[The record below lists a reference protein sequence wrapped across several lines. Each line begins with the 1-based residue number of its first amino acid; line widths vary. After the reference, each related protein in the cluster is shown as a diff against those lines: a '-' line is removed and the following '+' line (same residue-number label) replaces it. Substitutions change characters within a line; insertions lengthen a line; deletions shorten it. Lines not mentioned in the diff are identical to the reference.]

1 MLMRRLFFSFL
12 LLSLVALF
20 SGACTAVDDAA
31 ADLEDKDWVLESLG
45 EKGNPQAVLEGT
57 TVTARFDSAGQRV
70 QGSAGCNSYFGDY
83 EVDGNDISFS
93 AIGNTEMYC
102 MEPEGVMDQETDY
115 LTILRDSQSFKVTD
129 GKLEITA
136 GDQVLVFQED

>member
-1 MLMRRLFFSFL
+1 MLIRRLFFGLL
-12 LLSLVALF
+12 LLSLVTL
-20 SGACTAVDDAA
+20 STGACTTTDDAA
-31 ADLEDKDWVLESLG
+31 ADLEDKDWLLESLG
-45 EKGNPQAVLEGT
+45 EKGNPRAVLEGT
-57 TVTARFDSAGQRV
+57 TVTARFDSAGHRV

-93 AIGNTEMYC
+93 GVGNTEMYC

-115 LTILRDSQSFKVTD
+115 LTILRDSQSFEVAD

>member
-1 MLMRRLFFSFL
+1 MLKRKLFFGVL
-12 LLSLVALF
+12 LLSLMILVT
-20 SGACTAVDDAA
+20 GACTTADDAA

-57 TVTARFDSAGQRV
+57 RVTARFDSDKNRI

-83 EVDGNDISFS
+83 EVDGNEISFS

-102 MEPEGVMDQETDY
+102 MDPEGVMDQENEY
-115 LTILRDSQSFKVTD
+115 LTILRDSESFEVTD

-136 GDQVLVFQED
+136 GDQILVFSKD